1 MILTGKMMLSGPG
14 EEAQCVRVLAPLA
27 KDPGLVPNTHIGQF
41 TIISNFSSR
50 ISDILVWLLQASN
63 TCMIHTHMPQTKV
76 NTFKKKEN
84 TFFRY

>member
-1 MILTGKMMLSGPG
+1 MILTVNMMLSGPG

-50 ISDILVWLLQASN
+50 VSDKLVWLLQASN
-63 TCMIHTHMPQTKV
+63 TCMMHTPLPKTKV
-76 NTFKKKEN
+76 SIFKKREQ
-84 TFFRY
+84 FL